1 MTNHSIPIHHSQKD
15 AYHLCTA
22 FVLPIIP
29 PSLSLSYHFRHPHI
43 VPPSLY
49 SLSSTFYHSNTSNI
63 SQLSHISRFSH
74 ISQKIHPSYPSQM
87 FPNSQLPST
96 SSASSTLH
104 CWPKALP
111 FAKFAK
117 FAKFALKKILRKA
130 HSLSQNSQNSHLK
143 NSAQS
148 ALQSGCAPPSSL
160 LYAATPVAAPSTLAA
175 PSTFTPL
182 SARASPLSA
191 RASAGG

>member
-1 MTNHSIPIHHSQKD
+1 MTNHSIPIHHSQKDGRSRPFFSRKD

-43 VPPSLY
+43 VPPSLC

-74 ISQKIHPSYPSQM
+74 ISQKMHPSHSSQM

-111 FAKFAK
+111 FAKFTK
-117 FAKFALKKILRKA
+117 FAKFVLKKILTEA
-130 HSLSQNSQNSHLK
+130 HSS
-143 NSAQS
+143 
-148 ALQSGCAPPSSL
+148 
-160 LYAATPVAAPSTLAA
+160 PVAHHLPVSPVFTL
-175 PSTFTPL
+175 TGHFIL
-182 SARASPLSA
+182 YINF
-191 RASAGG
+191 